1 MHTLQ
6 HGLIAILTDS
16 CSTVVPQYKK
26 RDKFNYHTQWAT
38 CDEAK
43 LQNSLKRANRCS
55 VVQSVLRG
63 HCESCAGPTECEF
76 SVSHQCFL
84 HTHPQPRYAYM
95 STMPTFF
102 FPLSYLLVSCFFFF
116 HVPLHMIIIHVLQ
129 TLQAKPYLWNGKLR
143 KTWTGK
149 CLVDNLMVEWPVEL
163 SALAAADNWKTWWI
177 FISSSHDC

>member
-26 RDKFNYHTQWAT
+26 KNKFSHHTQWAT
-38 CDEAK
+38 CGEAK
-43 LQNSLKRANRCS
+43 LQNSLRGQTGAVWCNQCSEVIVRA
-55 VVQSVLRG
+55 VQDQQSVNFL
-63 HCESCAGPTECEF
+63 SLI
-76 SVSHQCFL
+76 SVSCTL
-84 HTHPQPRYAYM
+84 THSLDMHICRLCQH
-95 STMPTFF
+95 F

-143 KTWTGK
+143 KIWTGK